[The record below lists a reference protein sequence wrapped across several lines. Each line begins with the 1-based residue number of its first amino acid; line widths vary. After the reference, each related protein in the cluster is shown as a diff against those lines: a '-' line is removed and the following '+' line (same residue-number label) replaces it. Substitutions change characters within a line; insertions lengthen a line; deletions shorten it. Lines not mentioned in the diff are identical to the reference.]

1 MRRAGFLRTQEHTH
15 TPRSVSLWRTR
26 AAVYALFASFGLV
39 IATWAVHLPN
49 LKQATEISTS
59 LLGTVVLI
67 VGLGALLGMKLS
79 GPLTDRFGSKPV
91 AVVGGGLMAIAVAA
105 PLAATTFTEAAVGAF
120 LLGVATGSGD
130 VAMNAAAVEV
140 ERQYGRP
147 IMASFH
153 GVFSVGTVLGSLISA
168 AGFALHVG
176 VLAVAIGVGIGCL
189 VIDACAATV
198 LLRQRKPG
206 SRIAGPPAPVPG
218 TVPGARVRRPRR
230 VYVLALLSFL
240 LFLVEGSAMD
250 WSSLHAQQHLHTSPT
265 WGSMAFGSFVTAMMF
280 GRFTV
285 DRLAA
290 RVGPVLVF
298 RWGSAV
304 ALIGLAVVILS
315 PVLPLT
321 LVGWVITG
329 LGLAGGMPQVFTAAG
344 NVGASSGRSLA
355 LVVGVGY
362 AAILGGPAIIGWVA
376 ERLTLNTTLV
386 IPLAALL
393 LCGMLAAAVKP
404 DGT

>member
-1 MRRAGFLRTQEHTH
+1 VRLAGFLRTH
-15 TPRSVSLWRTR
+15 TPRPPSLMATR

-49 LKQATEISTS
+49 LKQATGITTA

-67 VGLGALLGMKLS
+67 LGIGALVGMQLS
-79 GPLTDRFGSKPV
+79 GPLIDRFGSQPV
-91 AVVGGGLMAIAVAA
+91 AIAGGSVMAVAVA
-105 PLAATTFTEAAVGAF
+105 VPLAATTFTEAAVAAF
-120 LLGVATGSGD
+120 FFGVATGSGD

-140 ERQYGRP
+140 ERRYGRP
-147 IMASFH
+147 ILASFH
-153 GVFSVGTVLGSLISA
+153 GVFSVGTVFGSLVSA

-176 VLAVAIGVGIGCL
+176 VLAVAIGVGAACL
-189 VIDACAATV
+189 VVVGCAAAV
-198 LLRQRKPG
+198 LLRQRERVSTETADPARPL
-206 SRIAGPPAPVPG
+206 STPDSPP
-218 TVPGARVRRPRR
+218 TARERRPRR

-240 LFLVEGSAMD
+240 LFVVEGSAMD
-250 WSSLHAQQHLHTSPT
+250 WSSLHAQQHLNASPT
-265 WGSMAFGSFVTAMMF
+265 WGSIAFGSFVTAMMV

-285 DRLAA
+285 DGLAA
-290 RVGPVLVF
+290 RIGPVQVF
-298 RWGSAV
+298 RWGSTV
-304 ALIGLAVVILS
+304 AFIGLAIVVLS

-344 NVGASSGRSLA
+344 NVGGSSGRSLA

-376 ERLTLNTTLV
+376 EHLTLNTALV
-386 IPLAALL
+386 IPLAALF
-393 LCGMLAAAVKP
+393 LCGLLAAAVKP
-404 DGT
+404 RGA

>member
-1 MRRAGFLRTQEHTH
+1 MRRAGFLRTHEHTH
-15 TPRSVSLWRTR
+15 TPRSASLRRTR

-49 LKQATEISTS
+49 LKQATGISTS

-67 VGLGALLGMKLS
+67 LGLGALVGMKLS
-79 GPLTDRFGSKPV
+79 GPVTDRFGSKPV
-91 AVVGGGLMAIAVAA
+91 AVAGGCLMAIAVAV

-140 ERQYGRP
+140 ESQYGRP

-153 GVFSVGTVLGSLISA
+153 GVFSVGTVLGSLVSA

-176 VLAVAIGVGIGCL
+176 VFAVAISVGIGCL
-189 VIDACAATV
+189 LVDAWAATV
-198 LLRQRKPG
+198 LLRRREPEPQDPG
-206 SRIAGPPAPVPG
+206 PSQSLTDTGPAAGE
-218 TVPGARVRRPRR
+218 RRPRR
-230 VYVLALLSFL
+230 VYVLALLSFM

-290 RVGPVLVF
+290 RVGPVVVF

-304 ALIGLAVVILS
+304 AFLGVAVVILS
-315 PVLPLT
+315 PVLALT
-321 LVGWVITG
+321 LVGWVIAG

-386 IPLAALL
+386 IPLIALL
-393 LCGMLAAAVKP
+393 LCGVLAAAVRP
-404 DGT
+404 DSP

>member
-1 MRRAGFLRTQEHTH
+1 MRRAGFLRTHDHTH
-15 TPRSVSLWRTR
+15 TPSSASLRRNR

-49 LKQATEISTS
+49 LKQATGITTAQ
-59 LLGTVVLI
+59 LGTVVLI
-67 VGLGALLGMKLS
+67 LGLGALVGMKVS

-91 AVVGGGLMAIAVAA
+91 AVVGGFLMAIAVVV
-105 PLAATTFTEAAVGAF
+105 PLAAATFTEAAVGAF
-120 LLGVATGSGD
+120 LLGVATGCGD
-130 VAMNAAAVEV
+130 VAMNAAAIEV

-153 GVFSVGTVLGSLISA
+153 GVFSVGTVFGSLISA

-176 VLAVAIGVGIGCL
+176 VLAVAISVGIGCL
-189 VIDACAATV
+189 LVVACAAAV
-198 LLRQRKPG
+198 LMRQRHPEPQH
-206 SRIAGPPAPVPG
+206 GPSVSVSVPAP
-218 TVPGARVRRPRR
+218 ASRERRPRR
-230 VYVLALLSFL
+230 VYLLALLSFL

-298 RWGSAV
+298 RWGSVV
-304 ALIGLAVVILS
+304 AFIGLAVVILS

-321 LVGWVITG
+321 LLGWVIAG

-376 ERLTLNTTLV
+376 DRLTLNTTLV
-386 IPLAALL
+386 IPLVALL
-393 LCGMLAAAVKP
+393 LCGVLAAAVKP
-404 DGT
+404 DRT